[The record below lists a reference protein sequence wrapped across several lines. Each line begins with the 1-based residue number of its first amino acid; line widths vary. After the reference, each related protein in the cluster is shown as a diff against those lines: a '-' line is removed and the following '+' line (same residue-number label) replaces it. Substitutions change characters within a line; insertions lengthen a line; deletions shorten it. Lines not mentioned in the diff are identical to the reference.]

1 VGLGLSRI
9 SNARWDRIALIAV
22 IAGAAIRAAWV
33 LSLHPPLDH
42 LYSDMGGYFDRAM
55 KLASGGGIDRYDA
68 FYPPGTHWILAVP
81 LFIFG
86 FDRTGLWAGA
96 AVWWALSAFTPFAMW
111 RFARYH
117 LTIPAAAL
125 TAIFVSFWPIHIAYA
140 GYFLSETPSMALL
153 VGSLWLAARASVI
166 RGLRGYRSYLGAGV
180 LGGLAV
186 ANRPA
191 LIANLAVAI
200 VSLPRTARLRAL
212 AGVGVGAAAILATVI
227 VYNTAAAGKLTLTS
241 ENSGLTFWIGHCN
254 VHAVKTSDPRTGTF
268 FVFSSPPAFQRGSGK
283 DYEFT
288 DHMVWDQDFFYG
300 LAFDCIRQDGVA
312 HLRTLARGVLDMTLT
327 SVPWPMAVEP
337 DLGPRIGFTNALY
350 SVALPVIL
358 AGAVWL
364 IRERRRR
371 GEPAGEAVMLA
382 HFACV
387 LLTAVLFFGDPR
399 YRQPYDL
406 FALALAASLIAYFFV
421 AKRARATETSPLLD
435 G

>member
-1 VGLGLSRI
+1 MGLGLSRI

-22 IAGAAIRAAWV
+22 IAGAVIRAAWV
-33 LSLHPPLDH
+33 LALHPPLDH
-42 LYSDMGGYFDRAM
+42 LYSDMGGYVDRAV
-55 KLASGGGIDRYDA
+55 KLASGGGLDRYDA

-81 LFIFG
+81 LYIFG

-96 AVWWALSAFTPFAMW
+96 VVWWALSAFTPLAMW
-111 RFARYH
+111 RFARHH

-153 VGSLWLAARASVI
+153 VGSLWLAARASVT
-166 RGLRGYRSYLGAGV
+166 RSLGGSLSAGV

-200 VSLPRTARLRAL
+200 VSVPRAARMRAL
-212 AGVGVGAAAILATVI
+212 EGIGLGAAAILAI
-227 VYNTAAAGKLTLTS
+227 VVLHNSAAAGKLTLTS

-254 VHAVKTSDPRTGTF
+254 VHAVKTTDPSTGAF
-268 FVFSSPPAFQRGSGK
+268 FEFSSPPAFQRGSGK

-288 DHMVWDQDFFYG
+288 DHMVWDQDFFYAM
-300 LAFDCIRQDGVA
+300 AFDCIRQDGVA

-337 DLGPRIGFTNALY
+337 DLGPRIAFTNALY

-387 LLTAVLFFGDPR
+387 LLTALLFFGDPR

-406 FALALAASLIAYFFV
+406 FELALAASLIAYFFV
-421 AKRARATETSPLLD
+421 ARRARATETSPLLD